1 MAEIK
6 NTFLQSKMNKDLD
19 DRLIPNGQYRDA
31 LNIQIG
37 KSEQDDIGALQSVL
51 GNSNLPIPADDSD
64 LICIGFFMDNQNNR
78 IYRFLTNYIDANPN
92 LINYPDAAAKMKISV
107 YDINSQ
113 TYTTLVSGIFLNFS
127 ANNSSYING
136 VNLIEN
142 LLFWTDNRNQPRKIN
157 VNTALVNPGY
167 YTTETQISVAKYA
180 PVEPISLIKKSVTTV
195 TNVISSNEIEVD
207 DATGIVVGMTIISG
221 AIDST
226 EFVTVYEV
234 DGNNII
240 LYQDTT
246 LINIGDT
253 LTFLISTMT
262 DQSGDENWPGDPD
275 FLEDKYVR
283 FSYRFRYDDGE
294 YSLMAP
300 FTQIAYIPRQKG
312 YFINGDETA
321 AYRSTIVRWME
332 NNVNNIELLIPLPD
346 TGLNIV
352 NSYKITE
359 LDILYKESNSNAV
372 KVIETVTVQ
381 RIASESPNI
390 NVFVRPYQS
399 QKPYKTLTEDQTTRV
414 TDIVPVRALAQ
425 EITGNRVMY
434 GNYYSTYT
442 APSSINYN
450 VTVSPKTFYFT
461 SFIEYP
467 NHTLKQ
473 NRNYQV
479 GFILSD
485 KFGRQSPVIL
495 STVDLTTVGG
505 GAVPVLY
512 GGSTVYAPY
521 VSKEAGY
528 PPTRDWNGNAL
539 LVLLNSV
546 ITSNRNIP
554 NGTPGL
560 YAESIGGVGGFT
572 VTYSTVTGNAYV
584 FGLDPSVSNS
594 PPKEGDYLRG
604 EYTDYVEIL
613 TLYNVGDNYFLTT
626 DGQANNLYNFNP
638 ANDPDIKYA
647 YRLNQIGW
655 YSYKIVVRQQEQDY
669 YNVYLPGMLNAYPL
683 NQTYGSQVIY
693 TGDPTT
699 PTLENGI
706 NTSDFPTNEFNKTAH
721 IVLINDNINKVPR
734 DLTEVG
740 PDQKQYRSSVELFG
754 RVEND
759 VTLLTFEVDPVVDD
773 PSASQ
778 FIYDSVMLPNIFP
791 QISVG
796 DAINYESP
804 EPWYANTVITE
815 ILEDTPTVGKCTI
828 KFSPDNITVEDFD
841 TISILL
847 GKNKQYYPTR
857 KPDTV
862 SSIAN
867 SRDFDFLPNSVENI
881 IGTAGLNLYQLQTNP
896 MIGRVSTISGIGI
909 DGQYMVPYLGVYE
922 TRPDESLL
930 DLFWETATTGL
941 ISDLNWDVLTGSDA
955 PVALNDFEYLFFEDQ
970 DKNGPDSGTG
980 EDTSPYI
987 TENIYAINNSG
998 APIIATDAQII
1009 SVFDNSIPANP
1020 CASRFAIEPAGLGQF
1035 RIKIADSFIFN
1046 HDALTAGLFNFEIQL
1061 QYNGVWYPF
1070 SFQIPLGNRAPRFTN
1085 EPFDNTINRTT
1096 TIIETLTAVN
1106 GSFTNATTDLYW
1118 EITSGNDEGYFA
1130 INDYTGEFSLIRSD
1144 IPNGIYTIGASVTDA
1159 TDFTQVP
1166 PLKLN
1171 GVGAFQSLTDT
1182 TTFTIVVVGDPL
1194 TPCLRDFDS
1203 GVLCYQSRPYGWGPG
1218 WTINNTPKG
1227 FGAVYVG
1234 KKDIMPLADGIT
1246 WPDLPSC
1253 PWNGQKYQNA
1263 LNVAK
1268 ENGCTTLTG
1277 LTQGTMRW
1285 DVKLHVGISDTTQG
1299 PYCIGSTR
1307 PENVWTG
1314 GRVRTILWYR
1324 ENENAVWQTAT
1335 DDNGFNCS
1343 IEATPPPVGFYGAQQ
1358 LWGWNT
1364 PARLQIDQAIEP
1376 RDAYRL
1382 PGSIYTGSVVTRGFS
1397 FFTSTPG
1404 EYCLCVYEEDSFYDN
1419 SGVLGAQCFNPAS
1432 VGEGIGPYVSVEI
1445 SDANFTYPLGVQTR
1459 TAYKYNLRLAEPFD
1473 DAPTALASNQ
1483 QISNKGEYASRPAP
1497 LYTFELQLT
1506 VAEDQ
1511 VEPDKVVVT
1520 QASLDAIQPALL
1532 VPGVR
1537 CINDDHINPGTVRK
1551 IANIS
1556 GTTITFDGNTDSYFV
1571 ANDTLIATYN
1581 VLEND
1586 TEVWSDSA
1594 DGLNVKQFYT
1604 DSSLLTTWEP
1614 PMPDKFYIFKQ
1625 LDKDYNS
1632 GDTPPD
1638 EVWPGTTSPY
1648 SVLGYAMSH
1657 PWWGAKF
1664 DANGSLVS
1672 ISQANPPRAIN
1683 TPVLGTIDAGGNTVN
1698 IVTCYA
1704 QSNFITPN
1712 TPSNNNT
1719 YGTEN
1724 VDKLT
1729 SIPFGY
1735 AAKNGGY
1742 YAANIYLDLDYVPWV
1757 P

>member
-51 GNSNLPIPADDSD
+51 GNSSLPIPADDSD

-92 LINYPDAAAKMKISV
+92 SINYPDAADKMKISV

-195 TNVISSNEIEVD
+195 TNVISPNEIEVD

-234 DGNNII
+234 AGNNIT

-283 FSYRFRYDDGE
+283 FSYIFRYDDGE

-346 TGLNIV
+346 KGSNIV

-372 KVIETVTVQ
+372 KVIETVTTQ

-425 EITGNRVMY
+425 EVTGNRVMY

-495 STVDLTTVGG
+495 STVDLTTVSG
-505 GAVPVLY
+505 GAVPTLY

-546 ITSNRNIP
+546 ITSTRNIP

-560 YAESIGGVGGFT
+560 YAEAIGGVGGFT
-572 VTYSTVTGNAYV
+572 VNGFSVVNGNDYQFV
-584 FGLDPSVSNS
+584 IDSSVSNS
-594 PPKEGDYLRG
+594 PPKKGDYLRG
-604 EYTDYVEIL
+604 EYTDYVEITEL
-613 TLYNVGDNYFLTT
+613 ETFGDLYILTT
-626 DGQANNLYNFNP
+626 DGQANNLYNLDL

-647 YRLNQIGW
+647 YRLNPIGW

-683 NQTYGSQVIY
+683 NQTYGSQVVYI
-693 TGDPTT
+693 GDPTT
-699 PTLENGI
+699 PTLQNGI

-909 DGQYMVPYLGVYE
+909 EGQYMVPYLGVYE

-970 DKNGPDSGTG
+970 DKNGSESGTG
-980 EDTSPYI
+980 DADSPYI

-998 APIIATDAQII
+998 APIIATDAQIV
-1009 SVFDNSIPANP
+1009 SVFDNSIPANS
-1020 CASRFAIEPAGLGQF
+1020 CASRFAIEPSGLGQF
-1035 RIKIADSFIFN
+1035 KIKIADSFVFN
-1046 HDALTAGLFNFEIQL
+1046 HNALTAGLFNFEIQL

-1159 TDFTQVP
+1159 VDFTQVP

-1203 GVLCYQSRPYGWGPG
+1203 DVLCYQNSPYGRSSS
-1218 WTINNTPKG
+1218 WTYDNIPKG

-1246 WPDLPSC
+1246 WPDLPNC
-1253 PWNGQKYQNA
+1253 PLNGQKYQNA
-1263 LNVAK
+1263 MNVAK
-1268 ENGCTTLTG
+1268 ANGCTTLTG

-1285 DVKLHVGISDTTQG
+1285 DVEYQVGISDTTQG
-1299 PYCIGSTR
+1299 PNCIGSIR
-1307 PENVWTG
+1307 YESIWTG

-1343 IEATPPPVGFYGAQQ
+1343 IESDPPISTGFSGAKNM
-1358 LWGWNT
+1358 WSYNT
-1364 PARLQIDQAIEP
+1364 PMRLELRQAIQP
-1376 RDAYRL
+1376 RDDLRQ
-1382 PGSIYTGSVVTRGFS
+1382 PGDIYTGSIIVRSFS
-1397 FFTSTPG
+1397 FFTSEPG
-1404 EYCLCVYEEDSFYDN
+1404 EYCLCVYEEDM
-1419 SGVLGAQCFNPAS
+1419 SGDSLGQLGAACYSPN
-1432 VGEGIGPYVSVEI
+1432 GIGPFARVKI

-1459 TAYKYNLRLAEPFD
+1459 TAYKYNLRLSEPFD
-1473 DAPTALASNQ
+1473 NNPTALASNQ
-1483 QISNKGEYASRPAP
+1483 QVSNKGQIAWGGGAPDAAP
-1497 LYTFELQLT
+1497 LYEFELELT
-1506 VAEDQ
+1506 VKEDQ

-1556 GTTITFDGNTDSYFV
+1556 GTTITFDGNTDSYFLTG
-1571 ANDTLIATYN
+1571 DIITATYN
-1581 VLEND
+1581 TLEVE

-1594 DGLNVKQFYT
+1594 DGINVKQFYT
-1604 DSSLLTTWEP
+1604 GPDMLVSWEP
-1614 PMPDKFYIFKQ
+1614 PMADKFYTFRKM
-1625 LDKDYNS
+1625 DRDYNL
-1632 GDTPPD
+1632 GDHPNEFTYQM
-1638 EVWPGTTSPY
+1638 TSTRVSSY
-1648 SVLGYAMSH
+1648 VMSN
-1657 PWWGAKF
+1657 PFWTAKF
-1664 DANGSLVS
+1664 DINGKVIP
-1672 ISQANPPRAIN
+1672 ISQSNPPRYIGGG
-1683 TPVLGTIDAGGNTVN
+1683 TGLGSISAGGNTVN
-1698 IVTCYA
+1698 IVTCYPL
-1704 QSNFITPN
+1704 SNFYSPN
-1712 TPSNNNT
+1712 RPNPSQARYGYDAQNLTET
-1719 YGTEN
+1719 YTQ
-1724 VDKLT
+1724 T
-1729 SIPFGY
+1729 
-1735 AAKNGGY
+1735 GGY
-1742 YAANIYLDLDYVPWV
+1742 YAANLTLDLNYVPA